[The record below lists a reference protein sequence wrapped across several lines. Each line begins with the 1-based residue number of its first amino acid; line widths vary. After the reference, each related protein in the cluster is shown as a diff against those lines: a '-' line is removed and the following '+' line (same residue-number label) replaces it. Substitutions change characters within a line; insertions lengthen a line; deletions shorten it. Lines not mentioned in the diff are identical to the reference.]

1 MSSLVIA
8 LQASVASSRPPGKV
22 LEYLGRHTLLA
33 HCIRRLQTADLGPV
47 VVATTTDSADDA
59 VEREA
64 RRCGALVLRGPAH
77 DELARCVAVVDEFGG
92 RYLVRATA
100 DSPAVDIDSP
110 GRILKA
116 VLKSHAEYGI
126 ETGLP
131 CGSAVEVIASDTLRQ
146 VDRLAIGADER
157 ENVTLFL
164 KNHISEFRAIARP
177 APPDVRRPDLRLT
190 VDTPAGLTFMRG
202 VLEKVDDGPHPA
214 PLTAIIASADAVV
227 HRARAA

>member
-1 MSSLVIA
+1 MTSLVIA
-8 LQASVASSRPPGKV
+8 LQADAGSSRLPGNV

-47 VVATTTDSADDA
+47 IVATTTDPVDDA

-64 RRCGALVLRGPAH
+64 RRCGALVQRGPTH
-77 DELARCVAVVDEFGG
+77 DRLARCVAVVDEFGG
-92 RYLVRATA
+92 RYLVCATA
-100 DSPAVDIDSP
+100 DNPAVDIDAP
-110 GRILKA
+110 GRLLKA
-116 VLKSHAEYGI
+116 VLQSRAEYGI

-131 CGSAVEVIASDTLRQ
+131 FGAAVDVIAADTLRY
-146 VDRLAIGADER
+146 VDRLAVGAGDR
-157 ENVTLFL
+157 EDVTRYLQE
-164 KNHISEFRAIARP
+164 HMSEFRSIARP
-177 APPDVRRPDLRLT
+177 APLDVRRPDLRFT
-190 VDTPAGLTFMRG
+190 VDTPADLSFMRG

>member
-8 LQASVASSRPPGKV
+8 LQAQVGSSRLPGNV

-47 VVATTTDSADDA
+47 VVATTTDPADDLT
-59 VEREA
+59 EREA
-64 RRCGALVLRGPAH
+64 RRCGALVLRGPGH

-100 DSPAVDIDSP
+100 DNPAVDIDAP

-116 VLKSHAEYGI
+116 VLKSHAEYGV

-131 CGSAVEVIASDTLRQ
+131 CGSAVDVIAADTLRH
-146 VDRLAIGADER
+146 VDRLAIGAEGR
-157 ENVTLFL
+157 EYFTLYL
-164 KNHISEFRAIARP
+164 KNHLSEFRAISRP
-177 APPDVRRPDLRLT
+177 APLDVRRPDLRLT
-190 VDTPAGLTFMRG
+190 VETPADLTFMRG

-227 HRARAA
+227 HRTRAA